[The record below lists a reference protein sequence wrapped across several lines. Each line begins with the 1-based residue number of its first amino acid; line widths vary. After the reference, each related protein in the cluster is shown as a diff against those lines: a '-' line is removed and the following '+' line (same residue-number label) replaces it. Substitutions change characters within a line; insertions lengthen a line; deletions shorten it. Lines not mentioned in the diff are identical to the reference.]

1 MQIRNIFYSP
11 HFEKSFKLLPHKIKK
26 QASEKG
32 KVFRKDCFDERLR
45 THKLKGKL
53 KKYWSFSVNHS
64 YRILF
69 EFYNQNEVIFS
80 DIGTH
85 SIYLD

>member
-1 MQIRNIFYSP
+1 MQIKTIYYSP
-11 HFEKSFKLLPHKIKK
+11 HFERAFKLLTHKIKK
-26 QASEKG
+26 QAFEKE
-32 KVFRKDCFDERLR
+32 KIFRKDCFDKSLKV
-45 THKLKGKL
+45 HKLKGKL

-85 SIYLD
+85 SIYN